1 MGAGVVI
8 LTCEFL
14 VIVEIVKLRM
24 GVFEQFCTVV
34 SLFPPF
40 SGMIVLKVI
49 YPPQEPL
56 QAAAQR

>member
-1 MGAGVVI
+1 MGAGAVI

-24 GVFEQFCTVV
+24 GVFEQTVV